1 MPTHIVEQGEYLAQI
16 AEKYGFRSAS
26 TIWEHP
32 SNQSLRKQR
41 ENPNVLLPG
50 DSLFIPDLAPKA
62 VSVPTTK
69 QHVFVVR
76 AEKLMLRLRVRD
88 FDDQPVKD
96 TVCELEIDGTLSKV
110 QTNGEGRVEVEIP
123 RSAKQGKLSIP
134 SLEIEIPL
142 KIGHLDPADAKSGWV
157 GRLRN
162 LGYLFEADDPDSISE
177 AIEEFQCDNKL
188 KVTGQADAA
197 TQNKLKELHGS

>member
-1 MPTHIVEQGEYLAQI
+1 
-16 AEKYGFRSAS
+16 
-26 TIWEHP
+26 
-32 SNQSLRKQR
+32 LRKLR

-50 DSLFIPDLAPKA
+50 DSIFIPELAPKT

-69 QHVFVVR
+69 QHVFVVP

-88 FDDQPVKD
+88 FDDQPVKNTACD
-96 TVCELEIDGTLSKV
+96 LDIDGASSKV
-110 QTNGEGRVEVEIP
+110 QTNGEGKLEVEIP
-123 RSAKQGKLSIP
+123 KTAKQGKLSIP
-134 SLEIEIPL
+134 SLDMEIPL
-142 KIGHLDPADAKSGWV
+142 KIGHLDPADAKSGWI

-162 LGYLFEADDPDSISE
+162 LGYLFEADDPDSVSE